1 MRPFRLGVVLSRGT
15 RMHSYD
21 LLVIGHISNDI
32 NIALG
37 AEERSI
43 GGAVVYS
50 SIAARHAGAQVLAVT
65 RLNPEDA
72 AELSIFHRDSVHVLF
87 RPSGKTTSI
96 RNTYHTA
103 DRERR
108 TCEALAQADPFEIED
123 LPRDVKASIYYLGG
137 LMRGEFPEAFV
148 RELAKR
154 GPLAVDMQSF
164 LRVNEAG
171 ALVFRDWPFKREII
185 PLIHY
190 LKVDAAEAETLTGL
204 DDRERAARTLCEWGA
219 REVVLTHNSE
229 VLVCAEGRIHRAPF
243 TARNLSGR
251 TGRGDTCFASY
262 CYWRLA
268 HSADEACRFA
278 AALTSLKM
286 ETPGPFR
293 GTAPDVDQALRER
306 Y

>member
-1 MRPFRLGVVLSRGT
+1 MQCF
-15 RMHSYD
+15 D
-21 LLVIGHISNDI
+21 LLVVGHISKDF
-32 NIALG
+32 NISLG

-50 SIAARHAGAQVLAVT
+50 SVAAHHAGAQVLAVT

-72 AELSIFHRDSVHVLF
+72 AELSVFHRDNVRVLY
-87 RPSGKTTSI
+87 RPSGNTTSI

-108 TCEALAQADPFEIED
+108 TCEALAQADPFEIGD
-123 LPRDVKASIYYLGG
+123 VPGHVKASVYYLGG
-137 LMRGEFPEAFV
+137 LMRGEFPEEFV

-171 ALVFRDWPFKREII
+171 ALVFRDWPLKREII

-229 VLVCAEGRIHRAPF
+229 VLVCEEGRIHTSPF

-262 CYWRLA
+262 CYWRLG
-268 HSADEACRFA
+268 HSSEEACRFA
-278 AALTSLKM
+278 AVLTSLKM

-293 GTAPDVDQALRER
+293 GNVADVSNAMRATHSGTER
-306 Y
+306 SS

>member
-1 MRPFRLGVVLSRGT
+1 MQ
-15 RMHSYD
+15 SYD
-21 LLVIGHISNDI
+21 LLVIGHISKDF
-32 NIALG
+32 NITLG
-37 AEERSI
+37 VEERST

-50 SIAARHAGAQVLAVT
+50 SVAAHHAGARVLALT
-65 RLNPEDA
+65 RLHPEDRA
-72 AELSIFHRDSVHVLF
+72 ILDVFHRDNVTALY
-87 RPSGKTTSI
+87 RPSNKTTSI

-108 TCEALAQADPFEIED
+108 TCEAIAQADSFDID
-123 LPRDVKASIYYLGG
+123 DVPKEVQAAVYYLGG

-148 RELAKR
+148 CELAER

-164 LRVNEAG
+164 LRVNENG
-171 ALVFRDWPFKREII
+171 VLVFRDWPLKRDFI
-185 PLIHY
+185 PRVHY

-204 DDRERAARTLCEWGA
+204 ADRERAVRTLCDWGA
-219 REVVLTHNSE
+219 QEVVLTHNSE
-229 VLVCAEGRIHRAPF
+229 VLVCAEGQTHKAPF

-262 CYWRLA
+262 CYWRLTHGA
-268 HSADEACRFA
+268 EEACRFA

-286 ETPGPFR
+286 EAPGPFR
-293 GTAPDVDQALRER
+293 GTIADVEHGLRER